1 MNASASAGRETVALD
16 QETERALR
24 ERVLTQAS
32 SYDFFVAVGMLER
45 ATPNA
50 VRIGGDGPPDG
61 ESIRFRHDP
70 SLAFSSGDI
79 TGVEYVEVPRGPH
92 QALEKRRHR
101 YHVTTSFLGLTG
113 SASPMP
119 LFMSEELLQAQESG
133 ALRRDFLDLF
143 HHRLLSLVYRIGIK
157 FDVPREFTTDCND
170 AWTMRMLALAGL
182 DAFSGRRTKHV
193 PMWRMARIAPLL
205 ASRVRSAHV
214 IERALQDVCS
224 EALGDAVVEMVQFAG
239 GWSPIDPEQRTTLG
253 VLNSRLGHSSVLGVQ
268 CFDRAGKD
276 VVQVPDSLLQA
287 KGDRDYYK
295 ATMMA
300 PEGAR
305 LSFPIDLNRE
315 HHELQ
320 RPFVPT
326 FRVAAPLFS
335 PRGRRA
341 GIVIINAD
349 MRAPLAEI
357 LSMADSGRV
366 LMLARGDGEVLLHP
380 DTSLTFRFELGGSK
394 KLRESG
400 LSLFTLVDFAGH

>member
-268 CFDRAGKD
+268 CFDRAGKA
-276 VVQVPDSLLQA
+276 VVRIGPLQENFRRFLVDGDMYPVIRELL
-287 KGDRDYYK
+287 GL
-295 ATMMA
+295 MA
-300 PEGAR
+300 PE
-305 LSFPIDLNRE
+305 PIEFELDL
-315 HHELQ
+315 
-320 RPFVPT
+320 V
-326 FRVAAPLFS
+326 
-335 PRGRRA
+335 
-341 GIVIINAD
+341 
-349 MRAPLAEI
+349 LAEHARPPFRLGVASGQRVGI
-357 LSMADSGRV
+357 DSWLSSRQGAKNRTHLRV
-366 LMLARGDGEVLLHP
+366 PMPL
-380 DTSLTFRFELGGSK
+380 TSKQPSEPI
-394 KLRESG
+394 ESP
-400 LSLFTLVDFAGH
+400 